1 MACRDVRYA
10 TEPEAR
16 VKGLRQALLSKPHSN
31 ALIGHKLLRL
41 CDGVLAK
48 VKNAGR
54 EYRVGT
60 TLDHAIGEVLQV
72 TYSARG
78 NDRNVHRISNRP
90 GDREFKTVSGTVSVH
105 TR

>member
-31 ALIGHKLLRL
+31 ALIGHKLLGL
-41 CDGVLAK
+41 GNGVFAK

-54 EYRVGT
+54 EYRIST
-60 TLDHAIGEVLQV
+60 TLGHAIGEVLQV

-78 NDRNVHRISNRP
+78 NDRNVHRIGDRP
-90 GDREFKTVSGTVSVH
+90 GDRELKTVSGTVSVH
-105 TR
+105 AR